1 MERAMH
7 CEATLAMLIHPAPWP
22 CPSLTHDPFLTHA
35 RFDRFIMLMIVFN
48 TVTLAMEH
56 TKEGC
61 VKYASDES
69 MFEWLTY
76 PPELAQRL
84 PSSPPE
90 PSPTPQV

>member
-1 MERAMH
+1 MH
-7 CEATLAMLIHPAPWP
+7 CEATLAMLIDPAPWP
-22 CPSLTHDPFLTHA
+22 SPSLTHDPLLTHA

-76 PPELAQRL
+76 DMSTRTSPTPTTLFPPPQ
-84 PSSPPE
+84 